1 MKKALIVIDMQKDF
15 VSGSLANA
23 AAQAIVAPIVKR
35 IDGFR
40 GAVFA
45 TRDTHGKDYL
55 STPEGKRLP
64 ITHCIKDTNG
74 WQIVPEIA
82 HALEFKNAV
91 IFNKPTFGTLEWDF
105 LKEFDEIELVGTCT
119 DICVVSNA
127 LVIKTLFPAMQVK
140 VNAPLCAGT
149 SEENHEAALRVM
161 KSCQIEIIK

>member
-23 AAQAIVAPIVKR
+23 AAQAIVMPIVKR

-82 HALEFKNAV
+82 HALQFKNATV
-91 IFNKPTFGTLEWDF
+91 FDKPTFGTLEWDF
-105 LKEFDEIELVGTCT
+105 LKGFDEVELVGTCT

-149 SEENHEAALRVM
+149 SVENHESALRVM
-161 KSCQIEIIK
+161 KSCQIEIVK

>member
-23 AAQAIVAPIVKR
+23 AAQAIVMPIVKR

-55 STPEGKRLP
+55 SSPEGKRLP
-64 ITHCIKDTNG
+64 ITHCIKGTNG
-74 WQIVPEIA
+74 WQIVTEIA

-91 IFNKPTFGTLEWDF
+91 IFDKPTFGTLEWNF
-105 LKEFDEIELVGTCT
+105 LKDFDEIELVGTCT

-149 SEENHEAALRVM
+149 SVENHESALRVM
-161 KSCQIEIIK
+161 KSCQIEIVK

>member
-1 MKKALIVIDMQKDF
+1 MKKALVVIDMQKDF

-23 AAQAIVAPIVKR
+23 AAQAIVMPIVKR
-35 IDGFR
+35 IDSFR

-64 ITHCIKDTNG
+64 IIHCVKDTGG

-82 HALEFKNAV
+82 HALEFKNATV
-91 IFNKPTFGTLEWDF
+91 FDKPAFGTLDWAFLEDF
-105 LKEFDEIELVGTCT
+105 TEVELVGTCT

-127 LVIKTLFPAMQVK
+127 LVIKTLFPALTVK

-149 SEENHEAALRVM
+149 SAENHEAALKVM
-161 KSCQIEIIK
+161 RSCQIDIVK